1 MNENPVSEKDLFDV
15 PLVWDPLSVG
25 TTNGVSLVLTYFLEN
40 GCRTTTQDH
49 SVPELDRKSDQSQ
62 VQNLGQ
68 ETPKKA
74 GHVKQE
80 NKTGDPKNSAK
91 MYTVKD
97 SNLRSEDEFIK
108 SMGNE
113 TSEWAQVSKGKSLTA
128 WARKHW
134 IWSFILTD
142 LILKH

>member
-1 MNENPVSEKDLFDV
+1 MYHLF
-15 PLVWDPLSVG
+15 G
-25 TTNGVSLVLTYFLEN
+25 THFLLAPPMV
-40 GCRTTTQDH
+40 CHSIWPTTQDH
-49 SVPELDRKSDQSQ
+49 SVSELNRKSDQSQ

-74 GHVKQE
+74 SHVKQE

-91 MYTVKD
+91 MNTVKD

-113 TSEWAQVSKGKSLTA
+113 TSEWAQVS
-128 WARKHW
+128 
-134 IWSFILTD
+134 
-142 LILKH
+142 